1 MQVTETRREDEV
13 SPEMALV
20 DAAKQG
26 DTDAFAQLVFRY
38 QASVFRIAQHI
49 TRSRED
55 AEEVTQESFLKALP
69 ISGSSR
75 KVRGSRPG

>member
-38 QASVFRIAQHI
+38 QASVFRIAN
-49 TRSRED
+49 TSRDSRED
-55 AEEVTQESFLKALP
+55 AEDQRDFTARQ
-69 ISGSSR
+69 
-75 KVRGSRPG
+75 